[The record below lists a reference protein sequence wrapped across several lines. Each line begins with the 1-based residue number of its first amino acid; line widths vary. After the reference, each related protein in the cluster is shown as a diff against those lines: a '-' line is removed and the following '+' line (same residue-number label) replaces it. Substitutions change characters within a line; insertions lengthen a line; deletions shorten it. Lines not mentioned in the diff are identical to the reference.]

1 MSTQMSQ
8 PMRAGRAPRAGR
20 WLAGTAMALALAHG
34 VQAGEAARTALLPPE
49 LPWNGASLKLM
60 LAPEAKWVTP
70 SERSGLTRTPSY
82 DETVA
87 WLRRLVTAA
96 PELHLVSLG
105 KSPEG
110 RDIWMVVAS
119 RERART
125 PHALAASG
133 KPTLFAQAGIHA
145 GEIDGKDAGLMMLR
159 DLTVG
164 GTQRALLEHAN
175 LLFVP
180 IFNVDGHERSSRF
193 SRVNQRGPVESGWRT
208 TARNINLNRDYTK
221 LDSPEMRALV
231 TALGT
236 WSPDLYFDLHVTDG
250 MDYAYD
256 ITFGY
261 NGAHAHSPAI
271 AGWLDSRLTPTL
283 RGDLERAGHVPGPL
297 VQPLDNDDPGLGLAD
312 WTADARFSTGY
323 GDARHLPTVLFE
335 NHSLKPYRQRVLGT
349 YVALESAL
357 RLLGTEA
364 KALRAAMAADRA
376 RVPETLTLSWR
387 APDAPDA
394 QVTIAGVRFRKEAS
408 DVTGASRLV
417 WTGEPETQ
425 TLPLLRLNLP
435 GATVK
440 RPTAYWVPPAWTE
453 VIARLRLHGVQV
465 EEQKTARD
473 VDVEMYRL
481 TDPQV
486 QAPFEGRTPV
496 VSATTVERRRERF
509 PAGSVRVPTD
519 QPLGELAALLLEPA
533 SPDSFLAWGFFLEIL
548 QRTEYMETYVLEPM
562 ARAMLAEDA
571 SLAAAFRKRLDA
583 DPEFAKSPQQRL
595 QFFYERTPYH
605 DERYRLYPVARE
617 VASGAELSRR

>member
-1 MSTQMSQ
+1 VS
-8 PMRAGRAPRAGR
+8 
-20 WLAGTAMALALAHG
+20 LAGILLLALGSAPG
-34 VQAGEAARTALLPPE
+34 VAAGDAASTALLPPE
-49 LPWNGASLKLM
+49 LPWTGASLKLM
-60 LAPEAKWVTP
+60 AAANDPWITP
-70 SERSGLTRTPSY
+70 SEQSGLTRTPTY

-87 WLRRLVTAA
+87 WLRRLVAAA

-125 PHALAASG
+125 PRALAASG
-133 KPTLFAQAGIHA
+133 KPTLLAQAGIHA
-145 GEIDGKDAGLMMLR
+145 GEIDGKDAGLMLLR

-164 GTQRALLEHAN
+164 GQRRALLERAN

-180 IFNVDGHERSSRF
+180 IFNVDGHERFSRF
-193 SRVNQRGPVESGWRT
+193 ARVNQRGPEQAGWRT
-208 TARNINLNRDYTK
+208 TARNINLNRDYSK

-231 TALGT
+231 AALEV

-261 NGAHAHSPAI
+261 NGAHAHSPA
-271 AGWLDSRLTPTL
+271 AVRWLDSRLTPAL
-283 RGDLERAGHVPGPL
+283 RADLEQAGHVPGPL
-297 VQPLDNDDPGLGLAD
+297 VQPLDNDDPSLGLAD

-357 RLLGTEA
+357 RVLGSERD
-364 KALRAAMAADRA
+364 ALRAAVAADRA
-376 RVPETLTLSWR
+376 RRPETLTLSWR
-387 APDAPDA
+387 TPDKPDA
-394 QVTIAGVRFRKEAS
+394 QITIAGVRFRKEAS
-408 DVTGASRLV
+408 EITGASRLV
-417 WTGEPETQ
+417 WTGALETQ
-425 TLPLLRLNLP
+425 TLPLLRQNLP
-435 GATVK
+435 GATVT
-440 RPTAYWVPPAWTE
+440 RPAAYWVPGAWSD
-453 VIARLRLHGVQV
+453 VITRLRLHGVRV
-465 EEQKTARD
+465 EQQTSARE

-481 TDPQV
+481 ADPKV
-486 QAPFEGRTPV
+486 LAPFEGRTPV
-496 VSATTVERRRERF
+496 TTGTKLERRRQRF
-509 PAGSVRVPTD
+509 AAGSVRVPTD

-571 SLAAAFRKRLDA
+571 QLAAAFRKRLAEDA
-583 DPEFAKSPQQRL
+583 EFAKSPQERL

-605 DERYRLYPVARE
+605 DERYLLYPVARE
-617 VASGAELSRR
+617 LRQPAP

>member
-1 MSTQMSQ
+1 MTERASQ
-8 PMRAGRAPRAGR
+8 PGAIERACRTWACAILMLAAPGA
-20 WLAGTAMALALAHG
+20 
-34 VQAGEAARTALLPPE
+34 QAGQAASTAVLPPE
-49 LPWNGASLKLM
+49 LPWSGASLKLM
-60 LAPEAKWVTP
+60 AAPDAPWATP

-87 WLRRLVTAA
+87 WLRTLVAAA

-125 PHALAASG
+125 PRALAATG
-133 KPTLFAQAGIHA
+133 KPTLLAQAGIHA
-145 GEIDGKDAGLMMLR
+145 GEIDGKDAGLMLLR

-164 GTQRALLEHAN
+164 GTRRALLEHAN

-180 IFNVDGHERSSRF
+180 IFNVDGHERFSRF
-193 SRVNQRGPVESGWRT
+193 ARVNQRGPEESGWRT
-208 TARNINLNRDYTK
+208 NARNVNLNRDYSK
-221 LDSPEMRALV
+221 LDSLEMRALV
-231 TALGT
+231 AALVT

-261 NGAHAHSPAI
+261 NGAHAHSPASTT
-271 AGWLDSRLTPTL
+271 WLDRRLTPTL
-283 RGDLERAGHVPGPL
+283 RADLARAGHVPGPL
-297 VQPLDNDDPGLGLAD
+297 VQPLDNDDPSLGLVD

-357 RLLGTEA
+357 RLLGSEGS
-364 KALRAAMAADRA
+364 ALRSATAADKA
-376 RVPETLTLSWR
+376 RVPDTLTLSWR
-387 APDAPDA
+387 APDAPDTQLA
-394 QVTIAGVRFRKEAS
+394 LAGVRFRKEPS
-408 DVTGASRLV
+408 EITGASRLV

-425 TLPLLRLNLP
+425 TLPLLRQSLP
-435 GATVK
+435 GATVT
-440 RPTAYWVPPAWTE
+440 RPPAYWVPAAWSD
-453 VIARLRLHGVQV
+453 VIARLRMHGIRV
-465 EEQKTARD
+465 EAQTDARE
-473 VDVEMYRL
+473 VEVEMYRL
-481 TDPQV
+481 QDPKV
-486 QAPFEGRTPV
+486 QAPFEGRTPI
-496 VSATTVERRRERF
+496 ATSTTLERRRERF
-509 PAGSVRVPTD
+509 APGSVRVPTD

-571 SLAAAFRKRLDA
+571 QLAAAFRRRLE
-583 DPEFAKSPQQRL
+583 DPEFAKSPEQRL
-595 QFFYERTPYH
+595 RFFYERTPFH
-605 DERYRLYPVARE
+605 DARYLLYPVARE
-617 VASGAELSRR
+617 RPAGAAEVR